1 MFYWEPNDQKMGKR
15 KTRWLVTP
23 FDANVVEQQV
33 FYCSPYTNRSV
44 YTILFRPGFRR
55 KKESNNRAPVK
66 NTQSIKC
73 QCVWFEL
80 DAFSFP
86 DVFSTGMAT
95 YHAFWTARYWPFL
108 EVSARNLGSWLTFV
122 CLDFV
127 QRDKNSRTRKVKM
140 EISWKCNGV
149 IKFLLSFHCP
159 SAVET
164 PLANGVPQGEEK
176 YTITS
181 HLFCSKLKSWKLSTA
196 NASKWTRGINRVE
209 KIKQKNKIRRPS
221 GATVSKDIVT
231 VSQRKR
237 MVSDKRSW
245 KRKKCTT
252 HKCFIFKVC
261 HIRFS
266 FHLSFL
272 QMLFGFSSR
281 DSEKNG
287 VSGDCVAA

>member
-1 MFYWEPNDQKMGKR
+1 
-15 KTRWLVTP
+15 
-23 FDANVVEQQV
+23 
-33 FYCSPYTNRSV
+33 
-44 YTILFRPGFRR
+44 
-55 KKESNNRAPVK
+55 
-66 NTQSIKC
+66 
-73 QCVWFEL
+73 
-80 DAFSFP
+80 
-86 DVFSTGMAT
+86 MAT

-108 EVSARNLGSWLTFV
+108 EVSTRNLGSWLTFV

-127 QRDKNSRTRKVKM
+127 QRDKNSRTKKVTM

-237 MVSDKRSW
+237 MVSDKRYW
-245 KRKKCTT
+245 KRKKMYNAQV
-252 HKCFIFKVC
+252 F
-261 HIRFS
+261 
-266 FHLSFL
+266 FL
-272 QMLFGFSSR
+272 F
-281 DSEKNG
+281 
-287 VSGDCVAA
+287 